1 MLNGPANRPARSVC
15 VRRSLRRLGLCLL
28 AAAGLALFLALFRVP
43 ILTGLAAAWVVNE
56 TPTKADAIVVLGG
69 GLEDRPF
76 AAAKLYHEGFAPKIL
91 YMDVKPNAA
100 VKLGVGLPERELT
113 RQVLLSN
120 NVPEN
125 AIVAIGNGVT
135 STYDESRA
143 VRAWLEKSG
152 CKSILIPTDVF
163 HTRRVRWVFNRE
175 LDDMQ
180 VQIRVQAV
188 QPPAYSAK
196 DWWQH
201 EEGLIAFES
210 EVVKSIYYHF
220 KY

>member
-1 MLNGPANRPARSVC
+1 M
-15 VRRSLRRLGLCLL
+15 GLC
-28 AAAGLALFLALFRVP
+28 LFRVP
-43 ILTGLAAAWVVNE
+43 ILVGLAAAWVVNE
-56 TPTKADAIVVLGG
+56 SPAKADAIVVLGG

-91 YMDVKPNAA
+91 YMDVKANAA
-100 VKLGVGLPERELT
+100 VKLGIGLPERELT

-120 NVPEN
+120 NVPE
-125 AIVAIGNGVT
+125 AALVAIGNGVS
-135 STYDESRA
+135 STYDESQA
-143 VRAWLEKSG
+143 VRSWMQESG

-163 HTRRVRWVFNRE
+163 HTRRVHWLFHRE
-175 LDDMQ
+175 LGDMQ
-180 VQIRVQAV
+180 VQVRVQAV
-188 QPPAYSAK
+188 RPPAYDTK

-210 EVVKSIYYHF
+210 EVIKSIYYRF